1 MLRQEMTAFSS
12 SKIIFQKLK
21 ETQTICLNEIEA
33 DKKILLILA
42 ALLQQLTPVEG
53 TVNQANSKDND
64 SWVFAIPLGFAI
76 IVLVCAGLYEY
87 LKECS
92 QSVTNNSSPYPHTPD
107 TNTPNAQVEVNK
119 TETEIDH
126 RHHDYD
132 EKTCDRE
139 IMIPVVD
146 STSSS
151 SSSDEESVEKS
162 DIENTEK
169 EIEKEKVLQLSLRP
183 N

>member
-21 ETQTICLNEIEA
+21 ESQPAYVSEIDA
-33 DKKILLILA
+33 AKTLLILA
-42 ALLQQLTPVEG
+42 ILLQQLTPVEG

-64 SWVFAIPLGFAI
+64 SWVFAIPLGFVI

-107 TNTPNAQVEVNK
+107 TNTPSAQVKVNK
-119 TETEIDH
+119 TETEIDI
-126 RHHDYD
+126 HHDHD

-169 EIEKEKVLQLSLRP
+169 EIEKEKARELSLRP
-183 N
+183 L